1 MTKQGIMKMLRTIA
15 FMVLMLLPCHAFG
28 SSWERLPGAAKDIGI
43 GADNSVWV
51 IGTNSVQGGY
61 GIYRWEGKN
70 WRRID
75 GGAVRI
81 DVDPRGNPW
90 VVNSYDN
97 IYRRVGD
104 RWEQVF
110 GAAKDIGIGADNS
123 VWVIGTNSVQGGY
136 GIYRWEEKNWRRI
149 DGGAVQISVDNHGVP
164 WVVNADNYI
173 YRKKR
178 SFKDPWFK

>member
-1 MTKQGIMKMLRTIA
+1 MIKKGIMKMLQTIA
-15 FMVLMLLPCHAFG
+15 FMVLILLPCHAFG

-51 IGTNSVQGGY
+51 IGTNSVHGGY

-75 GGAVRI
+75 GGAV
-81 DVDPRGNPW
+81 
-90 VVNSYDN
+90 
-97 IYRRVGD
+97 
-104 RWEQVF
+104 
-110 GAAKDIGIGADNS
+110 
-123 VWVIGTNSVQGGY
+123 
-136 GIYRWEEKNWRRI
+136 
-149 DGGAVQISVDNHGVP
+149 QISVDKHGVP

-178 SFKDPWFK
+178 SFTDPWFK